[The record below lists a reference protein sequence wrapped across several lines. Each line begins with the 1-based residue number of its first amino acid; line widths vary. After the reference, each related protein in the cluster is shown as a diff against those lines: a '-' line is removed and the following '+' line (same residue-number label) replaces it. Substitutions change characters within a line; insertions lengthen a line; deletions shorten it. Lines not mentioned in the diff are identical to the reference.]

1 MSVTDFSLRREFQLK
16 KDIEKAHNAFII
28 FVFLQVLGFVIA
40 LLNGYLTDNFHLH
53 PEGYIIQIS
62 YLTRYLPALKS
73 AVFVGSS
80 LLIFSKIQKKP
91 TLYLKIAI
99 AYVSALSLYQW
110 VFLRFSPIN
119 FIIVMGILY
128 FLGKGL
134 FTTLEINRRK
144 ISGLES

>member
-1 MSVTDFSLRREFQLK
+1 MP
-16 KDIEKAHNAFII
+16 
-28 FVFLQVLGFVIA
+28 
-40 LLNGYLTDNFHLH
+40 LLF
-53 PEGYIIQIS
+53 
-62 YLTRYLPALKS
+62 
-73 AVFVGSS
+73 FVGSS